1 MELENKYHKKI
12 LRHDLAGAREM
23 KNTLS
28 FDEFLQN
35 LQTSNRSLDFFVDWQ
50 KCLKNKDEIS
60 IALNHLNFLLGKDKK
75 ELKTCIKKLFQQYPK
90 AFSVLNILI
99 AVRDKNDLVLDI
111 DGNFY
116 SLDSYFENY
125 EKIYE
130 FICQTGLEQIFCNR
144 CIKDLNDFVFGIE
157 VGLDSNARKNRSGKA
172 METYISAIF
181 SKAGLNFKEQV
192 DIRNFGDLHQSFGD
206 DIKKFDFVIFG
217 KNKVYFVE
225 ANFYTSGG
233 SKLNEVARAYQDL
246 APKFE
251 MFSNYEFV
259 WITDGKGWLSAKNK
273 LQEAYKYVEI
283 YNLSNIKDF
292 VLKAQK

>member
-1 MELENKYHKKI
+1 MSGMI
-12 LRHDLAGAREM
+12 
-23 KNTLS
+23 NTLP
-28 FDEFLQN
+28 FDKFLQT
-35 LQTSNRSLDFFVDWQ
+35 LQTSNRTLDFFVDWQ
-50 KCLKNKDEIS
+50 KCLKNKNEIS
-60 IALNHLNFLLGKDKK
+60 IALNHLNFLLGKDTQ
-75 ELKTCIKKLFQQYPK
+75 ELKIYIKSLFEEYPK

-99 AVRDKNDLVLDI
+99 AVRDRNDLVLDV

-116 SLDSYFENY
+116 PLNSYFENC

-144 CIKDLNDFVFGIE
+144 NIKDLNDFVFGIE

-172 METYISAIF
+172 METYLGSLFANAQLSF
-181 SKAGLNFKEQV
+181 EEQV
-192 DIRNFGDLHQSFGD
+192 DIRNFKDLHQAFGD

-217 KNKVYFVE
+217 KDTNYFIE
-225 ANFYTSGG
+225 SNFYAGGG

-251 MFSNYEFV
+251 IFSNYEFI

-283 YNLSNIKDF
+283 YNLSNIGNF
-292 VLKAQK
+292 IQKVRK